1 MSRRAA
7 PSGDSL
13 DLLLDT
19 ICNTFGGILFIA
31 MLVVILTNQMSH
43 DSSPSEPTAENSR
56 ALRKMRG
63 ELSDS
68 DAKLTKL
75 RQAVRQ
81 KEDLERQFA
90 DPESRELLT
99 TLHELDDDTASMII
113 DRNEKLQNVAESQAD
128 LIESAQE
135 LERLTQMLAE
145 AQLRL
150 EQEKQLLQTETT
162 LRSRT
167 SQTPKQRATQKTP
180 VAYFL
185 KAGRLCAVAKKDEN
199 GTPIP
204 NEEEV
209 RFVDD
214 PVEGKYVE
222 PIENAGL
229 PIAPDGS
236 NAEQIGEKLTIF
248 DKNQHYLSVVVF
260 KDSFANFEALKN
272 EMIRA
277 GFEYQLILFADDE
290 KAHIGPQTE
299 PALVQ

>member
-31 MLVVILTNQMSH
+31 MLVVILTNQMSRE
-43 DSSPSEPTAENSR
+43 SSPTEPTAQSSR
-56 ALRKMRG
+56 ALRTMRG
-63 ELSDS
+63 QLSES

-90 DPESRELLT
+90 DPDSRELLT
-99 TLHELDDDTASMII
+99 TLHELDDDTTSMIT
-113 DRNEKLQNVAESQAD
+113 DRNEKLANVAESQAE
-128 LIESAQE
+128 LIDSARE
-135 LERLTQMLAE
+135 FERLTQLLAE

-150 EQEKQLLQTETT
+150 EQEKRVLQNETA

-199 GTPIP
+199 GTPVP
-204 NEEEV
+204 NEDEV
-209 RFVDD
+209 RFVED
-214 PVEGKYVE
+214 PVNGKYVE

-229 PIAPDGS
+229 PIAVDGS
-236 NAEQIGEKLTIF
+236 NSDQIAEKLSAF
-248 DKNQHYLSVVVF
+248 EKERNYLSILVY
-260 KDSFANFEALKN
+260 KDSFANFESLKN
-272 EMIRA
+272 EMIRS
-277 GFEYQLILFADDE
+277 GFEYQLVPLPDGE
-290 KAHIGPQTE
+290 KAYIGDQTE

>member
-31 MLVVILTNQMSH
+31 MLVVILTNQMSTE
-43 DSSPSEPTAENSR
+43 SSPAEPTAENSR
-56 ALRKMRG
+56 ALRTMRG
-63 ELSDS
+63 ELSES
-68 DAKLTKL
+68 DARLTKL

-99 TLHELDDDTASMII
+99 TLHALDDDTTSMIT
-113 DRNEKLQNVAESQAD
+113 DRNQKLMQVAESQTD
-128 LIESAQE
+128 LIESARE
-135 LERLTQMLAE
+135 LERLTEMLAE

-150 EQEKQLLQTETT
+150 EQEKQLLQTETQ

-167 SQTPKQRATQKTP
+167 SQTPKQRTTQKTA

-185 KAGRLCAVAKKDEN
+185 KGGRLCAVAKRDEN

-204 NEEEV
+204 NEDEV

-214 PVEGKYVE
+214 PVNGKYVE
-222 PIENAGL
+222 PIENSGL
-229 PIAPDGS
+229 LINLDGS
-236 NAEQIGEKLTIF
+236 NAAEIEQKLSSF
-248 DKNQHYLSVVVF
+248 NNDRHYLSVVVN
-260 KDSFANFEALKN
+260 KDSFASFEALKN
-272 EMIRA
+272 VIIRM
-277 GFEYQLILFADDE
+277 GFEYQLVPFPDGR
-290 KAHIGPQTE
+290 KAYIGPQTE

>member
-31 MLVVILTNQMSH
+31 MLVVILTNQMSRE
-43 DSSPSEPTAENSR
+43 SSPTEPTAQNSQ
-56 ALRKMRG
+56 ALRTMRG
-63 ELSDS
+63 QLSES

-75 RQAVRQ
+75 RQAARQ

-113 DRNEKLQNVAESQAD
+113 DRNEKLASVAQSQVD
-128 LIESAQE
+128 LIESARE

-150 EQEKQLLQTETT
+150 EQEKQLLQNETT

-185 KAGRLCAVAKKDEN
+185 KAGCLCAVAKKDEN

-229 PIAPDGS
+229 PIAADGS
-236 NAEQIGEKLTIF
+236 NGEQIRKKLTIF
-248 DKNQHYLSVVVF
+248 DKDRHYLSVVVF

-277 GFEYQLILFADDE
+277 GFEYQLILFKDGE

>member
-31 MLVVILTNQMSH
+31 MLVVILTNQMSRE
-43 DSSPSEPTAENSR
+43 SAPTEPTAQNSR
-56 ALRKMRG
+56 ALRTMRG
-63 ELSDS
+63 QLSES
-68 DAKLTKL
+68 DAMLTKL
-75 RQAVRQ
+75 RQAMRQ

-90 DPESRELLT
+90 DPESRKLLR
-99 TLHELDDDTASMII
+99 TLHELDDETTSMIM
-113 DRNEKLQNVAESQAD
+113 DRNGKLANVADSQAD
-128 LIESAQE
+128 LIESARE

-145 AQLRL
+145 AQLGL
-150 EQEKQLLQTETT
+150 EQEKQVLQNETA

-199 GTPIP
+199 GAAVP
-204 NEEEV
+204 NDDEV
-209 RFVDD
+209 RFVAD
-214 PVEGKYVE
+214 PAGGKYVE

-229 PIAPDGS
+229 PIAVDGS
-236 NAEQIGEKLTIF
+236 NSEQIAEKLSSF
-248 DKNQHYLSVVVF
+248 EKEKNYLSILVY
-260 KDSFANFEALKN
+260 KDSFANFESLKN
-272 EMIRA
+272 EMIRS
-277 GFEYQLILFADDE
+277 GFEYQLVPFPDGE
-290 KAHIGPQTE
+290 KAYIGDQTE

>member
-7 PSGDSL
+7 SRGDSL

-31 MLVVILTNQMSH
+31 MLVVILTNQMSR
-43 DSSPSEPTAENSR
+43 DSSPAEPTAENSR
-56 ALRKMRG
+56 ALRKMRS

-90 DPESRELLT
+90 DPDSRELLT
-99 TLHELDDDTASMII
+99 TLHELDDDTASMIT
-113 DRNEKLQNVAESQAD
+113 DRNEKLINVAESQAD
-128 LIESAQE
+128 LIESARE
-135 LERLTQMLAE
+135 LERLTKMLAE

-150 EQEKQLLQTETT
+150 EQEKQLLQNETA

-180 VAYFL
+180 VVYFL
-185 KAGRLCAVAKKDEN
+185 KSGRLCAVAKKDEN
-199 GTPIP
+199 GVPIP
-204 NEEEV
+204 NEDEV
-209 RFVDD
+209 RFVEDA
-214 PVEGKYVE
+214 VNGKYVE

-229 PIAPDGS
+229 PIAVDGS
-236 NAEQIGEKLTIF
+236 NAEQIGEKLSIF
-248 DKNQHYLSVVVF
+248 DRNQHYLSVVVF
-260 KDSFANFEALKN
+260 KDSFANFETLKN

-277 GFEYQLILFADDE
+277 GFEYQLILFSDDE
-290 KAHIGPQTE
+290 KAYIGPQTE

>member
-7 PSGDSL
+7 SSGDSL

-31 MLVVILTNQMSH
+31 MLVVILTNQMS
-43 DSSPSEPTAENSR
+43 SESAPAEPTAENSR

-68 DAKLTKL
+68 DAQLTRL

-99 TLHELDDDTASMII
+99 TLHELDDDTTSLIT
-113 DRNEKLQNVAESQAD
+113 DRNEKLENIAESQAD
-128 LIESAQE
+128 LIESARE

-150 EQEKQLLQTETT
+150 EQEQQLLQNETA

-167 SQTPKQRATQKTP
+167 SQTPKQRATQKKP
-180 VAYFL
+180 AAFFL
-185 KAGRLCAVAKKDEN
+185 KEGRLCAVAKKDEN
-199 GTPIP
+199 GNPVP
-204 NEEEV
+204 NDAEI
-209 RFVDD
+209 RIVDD
-214 PVEGKYVE
+214 PPNGRYVE

-229 PIAPDGS
+229 TVAADGS
-236 NAEQIGEKLTIF
+236 NAEAIREKLADF
-248 DKNQHYLSVVVF
+248 DKDQHYLSVLVF

-277 GFEYQLILFADDE
+277 GFEYQLVPFPDGE
-290 KAHIGPQTE
+290 KAYLGDETE

>member
-1 MSRRAA
+1 MSRRGA

-31 MLVVILTNQMSH
+31 MLVVILTNQMSREA
-43 DSSPSEPTAENSR
+43 SPTEPTAQNSR
-56 ALRKMRG
+56 ALRTMRG
-63 ELSDS
+63 QLSES
-68 DAKLTKL
+68 DATLTKL

-90 DPESRELLT
+90 DPDSRELLT
-99 TLHELDDDTASMII
+99 TLHELDDDTTSMIM
-113 DRNEKLQNVAESQAD
+113 DRNEKLANVAESQAS
-128 LIESAQE
+128 LIESARE

-150 EQEKQLLQTETT
+150 ERKKQVLQNDTA

-185 KAGRLCAVAKKDEN
+185 KGGRLCAVAKKDEN
-199 GTPIP
+199 GAAVP
-204 NEEEV
+204 NDDEV

-214 PVEGKYVE
+214 PAGGKYVE

-236 NAEQIGEKLTIF
+236 NAEQIGEKLSSF
-248 DKNQHYLSVVVF
+248 EKEKNYLSILVY
-260 KDSFANFEALKN
+260 KDSFANFESLKN
-272 EMIRA
+272 EMIRS
-277 GFEYQLILFADDE
+277 GFEYQLVPFPDSE
-290 KAHIGPQTE
+290 KAYIGDQTE

>member
-1 MSRRAA
+1 MSRRGA

-31 MLVVILTNQMSH
+31 MLVVILTNQMSREA
-43 DSSPSEPTAENSR
+43 SPTEPTAQNSR
-56 ALRKMRG
+56 ALRTMRG
-63 ELSDS
+63 QLSES
-68 DAKLTKL
+68 DATLTKL

-99 TLHELDDDTASMII
+99 TLHELDDDTTSMIM
-113 DRNEKLQNVAESQAD
+113 DRNEKLANVAESQAN
-128 LIESAQE
+128 LIESARE

-150 EQEKQLLQTETT
+150 EQEKQVLQNETV

-199 GTPIP
+199 GAAVP
-204 NEEEV
+204 NDDEV

-214 PVEGKYVE
+214 PSGGKYVE

-229 PIAPDGS
+229 PIAVDGS
-236 NAEQIGEKLTIF
+236 NSEQIAEKLSSF
-248 DKNQHYLSVVVF
+248 EKENKYLSILVY
-260 KDSFANFEALKN
+260 KDSFANFESLKN
-272 EMIRA
+272 EMIRS
-277 GFEYQLILFADDE
+277 GFEYQLVPFPDGE
-290 KAHIGPQTE
+290 KAYIGNQTE

>member
-7 PSGDSL
+7 SSGDSL

-31 MLVVILTNQMSH
+31 MLVVILTNQMSRE
-43 DSSPSEPTAENSR
+43 SSPAEPTAENSR

-99 TLHELDDDTASMII
+99 TLHELDDDTTSLIT

-128 LIESAQE
+128 LIDSARE

-150 EQEKQLLQTETT
+150 EQEKQLLQNETA

-180 VAYFL
+180 AAFFL
-185 KAGRLCAVAKKDEN
+185 KAGRLCAVAKRDEN
-199 GTPIP
+199 GNPVP
-204 NEEEV
+204 NSDEI
-209 RFVDD
+209 RIVDD
-214 PVEGKYVE
+214 PPNGKFVE

-229 PIAPDGS
+229 LVAADGS
-236 NAEQIGEKLTIF
+236 NAEAIAEKLTAF
-248 DKNQHYLSVVVF
+248 DKNQNYLSVLVF
-260 KDSFANFEALKN
+260 KDSFASFEALKN

-277 GFEYQLILFADDE
+277 GFDYQLVPFPDGE
-290 KAHIGPQTE
+290 KAYLGDQTE

>member
-1 MSRRAA
+1 MSRRGAS
-7 PSGDSL
+7 SGDSL

-31 MLVVILTNQMSH
+31 MLVVILTNQMSR

-113 DRNEKLQNVAESQAD
+113 DRNEQLENVAESQAD
-128 LIESAQE
+128 LIETAKE

-150 EQEKQLLQTETT
+150 EQEKQLLQTETA

-229 PIAPDGS
+229 PITADGS
-236 NAEQIGEKLTIF
+236 NAEEIGEKLTIF
-248 DKNQHYLSVVVF
+248 DKDQHYLSVVVF

>member
-1 MSRRAA
+1 MSRRASM
-7 PSGDSL
+7 SGDSL

-31 MLVVILTNQMSH
+31 MLVVILTNQMSREAAPK
-43 DSSPSEPTAENSR
+43 DPTAENSH
-56 ALRKMRG
+56 ALRTMRG
-63 ELSDS
+63 ELSES

-99 TLHELDDDTASMII
+99 TLHALDDDTTSMIT
-113 DRNEKLQNVAESQAD
+113 DRNQKLENVAESQAN
-128 LIESAQE
+128 LIESARE
-135 LERLTQMLAE
+135 LERMTQMLAE

-150 EQEKQLLQTETT
+150 EQEKQLLQNETA

-167 SQTPKQRATQKTP
+167 SQTPKQRATQKSP

-185 KAGRLCAVAKKDEN
+185 HAGRLCAVATKDEN

-204 NEEEV
+204 NEDEV

-214 PVEGKYVE
+214 PVNGKYVE

-236 NAEQIGEKLTIF
+236 NAEQIAQKLKLF
-248 DKNQHYLSVVVF
+248 DKDKHYLSVVVYR
-260 KDSFANFEALKN
+260 DSFANFEALKN
-272 EMIRA
+272 EIIRA
-277 GFEYQLILFADDE
+277 GFEYQLVPFADGE
-290 KAHIGPQTE
+290 KAYIGDQTE